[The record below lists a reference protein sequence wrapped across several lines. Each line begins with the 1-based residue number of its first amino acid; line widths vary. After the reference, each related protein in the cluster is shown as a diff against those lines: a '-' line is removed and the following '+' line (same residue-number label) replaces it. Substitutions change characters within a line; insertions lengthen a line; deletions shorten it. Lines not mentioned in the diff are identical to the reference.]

1 MSTSKYVFPHTDF
14 NYIYKNYENA
24 SKITEDTIEG
34 LLALHERESR
44 SVPFYLKEDEKD
56 ILDGLPNNW
65 GTTIMTENNIAPTEI
80 RIVVYNLYWNAERL
94 INIINIA
101 PILTCKPIGA
111 NFMIIDDIS
120 ILESE
125 YEESSKFME
134 LIKAEGYSPIKILVI
149 PGASF
154 NKNYRLFDGNT
165 TSELIKY
172 LGGLS

>member
-1 MSTSKYVFPHTDF
+1 MSNSKYDFPHTDF
-14 NYIYKNYENA
+14 NYIYKDYENVL
-24 SKITEDTIEG
+24 KITEDTIEG
-34 LLALHERESR
+34 LLALHECESR

-56 ILDGLPNNW
+56 ILNTLPINW
-65 GTTIMTENNIAPTEI
+65 RTNIITENNIAPTEI

-94 INIINIA
+94 INITNIA

-111 NFMIIDDIS
+111 IFMIIDDIS

-125 YEESSKFME
+125 NEESSNFME
-134 LIKAEGYSPIKILVI
+134 LIKAEGYSPIMILVI

-154 NKNYRLFDGNT
+154 NKNYGLFNCHN

-172 LGGLS
+172 LGELS